1 MEKRIFAITTLVEK
15 ISEAERNQ
23 EEYDSLRKHIQS
35 TEENQEESGSDPVPK
50 RMPVMNWFIKE

>member
-23 EEYDSLRKHIQS
+23 EEYDGLRKHVES
-35 TEENQEESGSDPVPK
+35 SEEKQEETGSDSVPK
-50 RMPVMNWFIKE
+50 TMPVMNWFIKE